1 MGYRRRLAA
10 AAAASLAL
18 HLLLARGLALT
29 HVSVDGGATEP
40 AARKTLAPRRRAD
53 FALRAAESS
62 RQPRPAHE
70 RPLDVSPRP
79 DTAPRPTAEPRR
91 DEPAAAERR
100 EREATTWTA
109 APVPLP
115 AIRPPRGDT
124 ALAAAAA
131 ADRAAAAAPEA
142 GDVPLAPVSA
152 AAATP
157 AAPAALP
164 AAISRPPT
172 PTATAS
178 VARRQPREV
187 ALLERLTAPRRTPLD
202 ASGIDAAADRAARGP
217 AEPASRATASPTRR
231 GAAPAAVADDAAA
244 VAATPPTA
252 ATTTDGRTAAAPR
265 QVARASSAAAASR
278 RASDRAAP
286 ESAPAATVG
295 AGVAAAATSAAF
307 SGSAAGRDPGLAT
320 SATPGR
326 AAVVGSAA
334 DAATVAAAPAG
345 GAATGIATTATAS
358 VAATPR
364 AVGRAAGPATTPAAA
379 TAGRRSGADTGD
391 DEGLSTAAP
400 ASAALAAAIGPGVS
414 EDSAGAAALA
424 GPAPLQRIATTPLPA
439 EGRVR
444 DVAEAFARRGAAR
457 RDDREGSAGGRAT
470 AAALQADAVV
480 DRGLEFL
487 VRSQQPDGRWCLGRY
502 AGAAADVPPK
512 LTSDTAATGLALL
525 CFLGAGHD
533 HFDGP
538 HRDTVRRG
546 IEFLVAAQRPDGDL
560 YLKADP
566 LSDSCAW
573 LYSHGIAAMALCEA
587 VGMTGDARVR
597 PAAAKACA
605 FIAAS
610 QHPSRGGWRYTPR
623 TDADLSVSGWMVVA
637 LRAGDLARVPVERR
651 SLAAARRLLEASSF
665 ANDPARYAYNAAKPD
680 QRPSPLSAS
689 CMTAV
694 GSLLRLHTGET
705 AQDPRVVAA
714 AAALAA
720 RRPSYGSTTEKTR
733 DSYLWYYASQVL
745 VHTGGPAWDAWY
757 AELVNTLAPR
767 QETAGPR
774 AGSWDPLGDR
784 PDRWGLYG
792 GRLYVTALHLL
803 ALEVPDRHLPTYS
816 AKPAE

>member
-1 MGYRRRLAA
+1 
-10 AAAASLAL
+10 
-18 HLLLARGLALT
+18 
-29 HVSVDGGATEP
+29 
-40 AARKTLAPRRRAD
+40 
-53 FALRAAESS
+53 
-62 RQPRPAHE
+62 
-70 RPLDVSPRP
+70 
-79 DTAPRPTAEPRR
+79 
-91 DEPAAAERR
+91 
-100 EREATTWTA
+100 
-109 APVPLP
+109 
-115 AIRPPRGDT
+115 
-124 ALAAAAA
+124 
-131 ADRAAAAAPEA
+131 
-142 GDVPLAPVSA
+142 
-152 AAATP
+152 
-157 AAPAALP
+157 
-164 AAISRPPT
+164 
-172 PTATAS
+172 
-178 VARRQPREV
+178 
-187 ALLERLTAPRRTPLD
+187 
-202 ASGIDAAADRAARGP
+202 
-217 AEPASRATASPTRR
+217 
-231 GAAPAAVADDAAA
+231 
-244 VAATPPTA
+244 
-252 ATTTDGRTAAAPR
+252 
-265 QVARASSAAAASR
+265 
-278 RASDRAAP
+278 
-286 ESAPAATVG
+286 
-295 AGVAAAATSAAF
+295 
-307 SGSAAGRDPGLAT
+307 
-320 SATPGR
+320 
-326 AAVVGSAA
+326 
-334 DAATVAAAPAG
+334 
-345 GAATGIATTATAS
+345 
-358 VAATPR
+358 
-364 AVGRAAGPATTPAAA
+364 
-379 TAGRRSGADTGD
+379 
-391 DEGLSTAAP
+391 
-400 ASAALAAAIGPGVS
+400 
-414 EDSAGAAALA
+414 
-424 GPAPLQRIATTPLPA
+424 
-439 EGRVR
+439 
-444 DVAEAFARRGAAR
+444 
-457 RDDREGSAGGRAT
+457 
-470 AAALQADAVV
+470 
-480 DRGLEFL
+480 

-757 AELVNTLAPR
+757 AELVSTLAPR